1 MVLQQEECRQK
12 VRLIHIFLVE
22 IVCCPFRYRLVV
34 RRGQGAEGGLQL
46 VEVAAGE
53 EVAQGGQGMGALTL
67 QLASSLASS
76 WRGDGPLEPVSPLGD
91 EPEEEEDNEEPV
103 LSGSGGVSKEVSE
116 LELQGW
122 GDVLTS
128 WLPNQPPPKTVAAL
142 VKAGVP
148 EALRLLK
155 TLK

>member
-12 VRLIHIFLVE
+12 VRLIHVFLVE
-22 IVCCPFRYRLVV
+22 IVCRPFRYRLVV

-148 EALRLLK
+148 EALRLL
-155 TLK
+155 